1 MMGKSTNA
9 RPAQTAKP
17 NSRPYIKLLII
28 LLIIGFAGALIN
40 LLPRGYSQDLSLI
53 GKGKNVV
60 VLVHDHNKV
69 ASLETMN
76 AINTLR
82 DNHEERVTFLVA
94 DLFSREGKDFA
105 EKYDTPFPA
114 LVFFAPNG
122 ERLKTLYGQQDADT
136 IRNTMSQQFRN

>member
-1 MMGKSTNA
+1 MGKSTDPLA
-9 RPAQTAKP
+9 AQP
-17 NSRPYIKLLII
+17 SRRNSRLWFTLLII
-28 LLIIGFAGALIN
+28 LLIVGFAGALIN

-82 DNHEERVTFLVA
+82 DTHEERVTFLVA
-94 DLFSREGKDFA
+94 DLFTREGKDFA